1 MITLI
6 LAFIAIM
13 IVATAT
19 PARHEDCKI
28 EPHWEATI
36 QFNDKSEVTPEV
48 LRWKT
53 RKTSLEEA
61 KSSVLKYLSG
71 DEDSFKVRETLKTEK
86 LLVFEIETHEWD
98 IDDWTNKY
106 TLIHHA
112 HYKVEIRLVD

>member
-28 EPHWEATI
+28 APHWEATI
-36 QFNDKSEVTPEV
+36 QFDDKSEITPLDFAG
-48 LRWKT
+48 LRQP
-53 RKTSLEEA
+53 SLEEA

-71 DEDSFKVRETLKTEK
+71 DEDSFKVRETLKLEK

-98 IDDWTNKY
+98 IDEQIY
-106 TLIHHA
+106 SSSSRTLQS
-112 HYKVEIRLVD
+112 